1 MRAVVY
7 RDMGP
12 AEAVLHV
19 EDVDTPQPAP
29 GQVRVRVHTS
39 GINPTDYKARSGA
52 VPRSIDGF
60 QIPHQDGAG
69 VIDAVGDGVD
79 PARIGERVWL
89 WFAATSRW
97 GTAADYSVVPAD
109 QAVRLPEGASFD
121 LGASLG
127 VPAMT
132 AHRCLFADGPVT
144 GKSVLVAGGA
154 GAVGHAAIELAK
166 HAGARVVATVSS
178 EEKADLARRAGAD
191 HVVNYRD
198 GEAAE
203 RIRAFA
209 ARIDRIVE
217 VAPAA
222 NLDLDLSLAT
232 PETVVVSYAADG
244 NDPVLPLRRCMTA
257 NVTLRFVLLYGVP
270 RPALRQACDDITVA
284 IEAGALTP
292 LPIHRFGLDEAA
304 AAQRSAENGAV
315 GKVVLAVTTT

>member
-7 RDMGP
+7 RDTGP
-12 AEAVLHV
+12 ADEVLHV
-19 EDVDTPQPAP
+19 EDIETPRPGP
-29 GQVRVRVHTS
+29 GQVRVRVHVS

-52 VPRSIDGF
+52 VPRPIEQF

-69 VIDAVGDGVD
+69 VVDAVGDGVD
-79 PARIGERVWL
+79 PTRVGERVWL

-97 GTAADYSVVPAD
+97 GTAAEYSVVPAD
-109 QAVRLPEGASFD
+109 QAVPLPAGTSFD

-127 VPAMT
+127 VPALT

-144 GKSVLVAGGA
+144 GKWVLVAGGA

-166 HAGARVVATVSS
+166 HAGARVVATVSGA
-178 EEKADLARRAGAD
+178 EKADLARRAGAD
-191 HVVNYRD
+191 HVVNYHD
-198 GEAAE
+198 GDAAE

-209 ARIDRIVE
+209 PRIDRIVE
-217 VAPAA
+217 VALGA

-244 NDPVLPLRRCMTA
+244 DDPVLPLRRCMTA

-270 RPALRQACDDITVA
+270 RPALRAACDDVTVA
-284 IEAGALTP
+284 IAAGALTP
-292 LPIHRFGLDEAA
+292 LPIHRFALEEAA
-304 AAQRSAENGAV
+304 AAHRAAENGAT
-315 GKVVLAVTTT
+315 GKVVLAVTAG